1 MKEKNSKAIDSLIS
15 IANNKIQGI
24 DIIAQIDE
32 HRAYGGIIRATKG
45 KLLEELCVELV
56 KIAWDELGGRPS
68 DLSFPSQKIP
78 IPLQKDYIYSI
89 KSPEVRRWIEKN
101 YSSFVF
107 NAQVDVHVFVRNIFA
122 LGIECKAY
130 TENAML
136 KRILVD
142 FTLLK
147 TRYPNL
153 KCALLQLES
162 QLTGDYSDIDK
173 SIIFGSHSSH
183 TLMSYFDVD
192 LNIMTLLKG
201 ERCVDKPI
209 HKAEYFKP
217 LTYSSVKRTV
227 ERIESL
233 LEVFLDD
240 SVLSNRY
247 VDNGLFVD
255 D

>member
-1 MKEKNSKAIDSLIS
+1 MKRNNIEKIESLIT

-24 DIIAQIDE
+24 DMLAQIDE

-45 KLLEELCVELV
+45 KLLEELCVEFV
-56 KIAWDELGGRPS
+56 KIAWDELGGNYS
-68 DLSFPSQKIP
+68 ELTFPDQKIP
-78 IPLQKDYIYSI
+78 IPLKKDYINSI
-89 KSPEVRRWIEKN
+89 KSKEVRQWIKNN
-101 YSSFVF
+101 YSDFVF
-107 NAQVDVHVFVRNIFA
+107 NAQVDVHVFIRNDFA

-147 TRYPNL
+147 TKFP
-153 KCALLQLES
+153 KIQCALLQLES
-162 QLTGDYSDIDK
+162 QLTGDYSQIDK
-173 SIIFGSHSSH
+173 PIIYGSHSSH

-217 LTYSSVKRTV
+217 LTLKAVYNAIENIKQLLSQHVTRSDKILELKDIVK
-227 ERIESL
+227 L
-233 LEVFLDD
+233 
-240 SVLSNRY
+240 
-247 VDNGLFVD
+247 
-255 D
+255 

>member
-1 MKEKNSKAIDSLIS
+1 MKANNIKKINSLVT

-24 DIIAQIDE
+24 DMLAQIDE

-45 KLLEELCVELV
+45 KLLEELCVEFV
-56 KIAWDELGGRPS
+56 KIAWDELDGNPS
-68 DLSFPSQKIP
+68 ELSFPSQKIP
-78 IPLQKDYIYSI
+78 IPLKKDYIYSI
-89 KSPEVRRWIEKN
+89 KSAEVRRWIQDN
-101 YSSFVF
+101 YSDFVF
-107 NAQVDVHVFVRNIFA
+107 NAQVDVHVFIRNKFA

-147 TRYPNL
+147 TKIPQMQ
-153 KCALLQLES
+153 CALLQLES
-162 QLTGDYSDIDK
+162 QLTGDYSQIDK
-173 SIIFGSHSSH
+173 PIIYGSHSSH

-209 HKAEYFKP
+209 HKMEYFKP
-217 LTYSSVKRTV
+217 LTSEGVCTV
-227 ERIESL
+227 IENMEQL
-233 LEVFLDD
+233 L
-240 SVLSNRY
+240 SRY
-247 VDNGLFVD
+247 VDKNNYVLELNDVLKK
-255 D
+255 